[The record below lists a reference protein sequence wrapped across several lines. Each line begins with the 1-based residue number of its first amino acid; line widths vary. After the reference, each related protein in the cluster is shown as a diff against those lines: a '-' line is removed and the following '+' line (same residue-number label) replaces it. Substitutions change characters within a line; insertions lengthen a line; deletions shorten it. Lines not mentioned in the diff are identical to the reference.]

1 MQIKPNVFLIGV
13 QKSATTS
20 LYNWIAQH
28 PDVCGPTSTKDTPFF
43 IDDKLYNKGFSF
55 LESIYSKYYEN
66 QKVIIN
72 GSAHTVYFEK
82 ALKRLSN
89 YNPEA
94 KIILVLRNPVERAI
108 SAYNFA
114 VKRNLDDKDLLS
126 SIDEEHL
133 RLKSDD
139 VQILSET
146 TYIDHGRYFKQIS
159 MLRNYFK
166 EENTLILFY
175 KDVKHNPEQVIKET
189 YSFLNLDPQFN
200 PELKALNKTGTVRF
214 KLIKNLVYNNNP
226 VKKFLLKNVFD
237 VIIPYDLKYRIK
249 ISILRLITKKD
260 TKATKEQ
267 PKNVIDNQTKRYLYK
282 LLEEDINNLESLLN
296 KDLSHWK
303 LFK

>member
-1 MQIKPNVFLIGV
+1 MSLTPNTFLIGV

-20 LYNWIAQH
+20 LYDWIAQH
-28 PDVCGPTSTKDTPFF
+28 PDVCGPISTKDTPFF
-43 IDDKLYNKGFSF
+43 IDDKLYSKGFSF

-72 GSAHTVYFEK
+72 GSAHTIYFEK

-237 VIIPYDLKYRIK
+237 VIMPYDLKYRIK

-260 TKATKEQ
+260 LNTPQKEINNETKM
-267 PKNVIDNQTKRYLYK
+267 YLYN
-282 LLEEDINNLESLLN
+282 LLKNDINNLENLLN

-303 LFK
+303 NYN

>member
-1 MQIKPNVFLIGV
+1 MSLTPNTFLIGV

-20 LYNWIAQH
+20 LYDWIAQH
-28 PDVCGPTSTKDTPFF
+28 PDVCGPISTKDTPFF
-43 IDDKLYNKGFSF
+43 IDDKLYSKGFSF

-72 GSAHTVYFEK
+72 GSAHTIYFEK

-126 SIDEEHL
+126 AIDEEHL

-146 TYIDHGRYFKQIS
+146 TCIDHGRYFKQIS
-159 MLRNYFK
+159 LLRNYFK

-282 LLEEDINNLESLLN
+282 LLEEDINNLEILLN